1 MTAEHTPT
9 KQSKAKQQ
17 PAKQLLQSAASE
29 TALSQAAM
37 LWGLGDWP
45 SLLAAAENWNPEHNS
60 ALAAYKIAAL
70 LQNGD
75 IDQVKAILA
84 ASDFDVID
92 RQLLSKLLIAG
103 VLNSLGKARACSFEH
118 ARAQQL
124 FEQSVNIGLPYT
136 APATLLRARASTQL
150 AQLGLPNIQQHET
163 APLFNPD
170 TAHFLQSATAF
181 FQDEPALELALADYY
196 QREQRFDQAI
206 VHWQQVSAMLE
217 KDTPQPYYERLKEAY
232 RNVKGFPLGSVEQE
246 TLRGDIDKH
255 KLLAAIH
262 AKLEP
267 EFYFE
272 IGVQTGKSLALAK
285 CEALG
290 VDPMP
295 LLNVELSK
303 NAKVITASSDAF
315 FAQKS
320 DMLLSKQ
327 VDLAFIDGMHLFEYA
342 LRDFINTERH
352 LKPCSLIVIDDIYP
366 GHIDQANRDRCTRAW
381 TGDVWKVKAILQ
393 QFRPDLVML
402 AVDAYPTGL
411 LLITALDPDNTQLEQ
426 NYSAIVQEY
435 LSKPLPQAEV
445 VQRDGAV
452 SGKNEQIFKLID
464 LIKQCKKQGAGAKV
478 IQEKWLELYSRGI
491 SQQ

>member
-1 MTAEHTPT
+1 MPAEHTPT

-17 PAKQLLQSAASE
+17 PAKPLLQLSACGA
-29 TALSQAAM
+29 ALSQAAM

-45 SLLAAAENWNPEHNS
+45 SLLAAAENWNPEQNN
-60 ALAAYKIAAL
+60 ALVAYKMAAL

-75 IDQVKAILA
+75 IELVKATLA
-84 ASDFDVID
+84 TVDFDKSD
-92 RQLLSKLLIAG
+92 RELLAKLLVAG
-103 VLNSLGKARACSFEH
+103 ALNSLGKARACNYEH
-118 ARAQQL
+118 DLAQQL
-124 FEQSVNIGLPYT
+124 FEHSVNIGLPYT
-136 APATLLRARASTQL
+136 APVTLLHARATTQL
-150 AQLGLPNIQQHET
+150 GQLGLPNIQLHET
-163 APLFNPD
+163 TPLFTPD
-170 TAHFLQSATAF
+170 TAHFLRSATAF
-181 FQDEPALELALADYY
+181 FQHEPALELALADYY
-196 QREQRFDQAI
+196 QREERFDLAI

-232 RNVKGFPLGSVEQE
+232 RNVKSFPLGSVEQE

-255 KLLAAIH
+255 KLLATIH

-285 CEALG
+285 CDALG

-366 GHIDQANRDRCTRAW
+366 GHIDQAKRDRCTRAW

-411 LLITALDPDNTQLEQ
+411 LLITALDPDNTKLEQ
-426 NYSAIVQEY
+426 NYSAIVQDY
-435 LSKPLPQAEV
+435 ISKPLPQAEV
-445 VQRDGAV
+445 IQREGAV
-452 SGKNEQIFKLID
+452 SGKNEQILKLIH
-464 LIKQCKKQGAGAKV
+464 LAKECKKQGGGAKL
-478 IQEKWLELYSRGI
+478 IRETWLQMHANGT
-491 SQQ
+491 Q

>member
-9 KQSKAKQQ
+9 KQSKAKQP
-17 PAKQLLQSAASE
+17 PAKPLLQLSACGA
-29 TALSQAAM
+29 ALSQAAM

-45 SLLAAAENWNPEHNS
+45 SLLAAAENWNPEQNN
-60 ALAAYKIAAL
+60 ALVAYKMAAL

-75 IDQVKAILA
+75 IEHVKATLA
-84 ASDFDVID
+84 TVDFDKSD
-92 RQLLSKLLIAG
+92 RELLAKLLVAG
-103 VLNSLGKARACSFEH
+103 VLNSLGKARACNYEH
-118 ARAQQL
+118 DLAQQL
-124 FEQSVNIGLPYT
+124 FKQSVNIGLPYT
-136 APATLLRARASTQL
+136 APATLLHARATTQL
-150 AQLGLPNIQQHET
+150 GQLGLPNIQLHET
-163 APLFNPD
+163 TPLFTPD

-181 FQDEPALELALADYY
+181 FQHEPALELALADYY

-255 KLLAAIH
+255 KLLATIH

-285 CEALG
+285 CDALG

-342 LRDFINTERH
+342 LRDFINTECH
-352 LKPCSLIVIDDIYP
+352 AKPHSLIVIDDIYP
-366 GHIDQANRDRCTRAW
+366 GHPDQAKRDRCTRAW
-381 TGDVWKVKAILQ
+381 TGDVWKVKAVLQ
-393 QFRPDLVML
+393 QYRSDLVIL
-402 AVDAYPTGL
+402 AIDAYPTGL
-411 LLITALDPDNTQLEQ
+411 LLITGLDPNNAVLRDNYTEIVNKFIDHKAVPADIMQRSDAVPGSSEKIHKLIELAKESKKQ
-426 NYSAIVQEY
+426 SLDVKTIRQKWAEYSA
-435 LSKPLPQAEV
+435 
-445 VQRDGAV
+445 
-452 SGKNEQIFKLID
+452 
-464 LIKQCKKQGAGAKV
+464 
-478 IQEKWLELYSRGI
+478 
-491 SQQ
+491 

>member
-1 MTAEHTPT
+1 MPAEHTPT

-17 PAKQLLQSAASE
+17 PAKPLLQSQDCGS
-29 TALSQAAM
+29 ALSQVTM

-45 SLLAAAENWNPEHNS
+45 SLLVAAENWNPEQNN
-60 ALAAYKIAAL
+60 ALVAYKMAAL

-75 IDQVKAILA
+75 IEQVKTMLA
-84 ASDFDVID
+84 TLDFDNSD
-92 RQLLSKLLIAG
+92 RELLAKLLVAG
-103 VLNSLGKARACSFEH
+103 ALNSLGKARACNYEH
-118 ARAQQL
+118 QLAQQL

-136 APATLLRARASTQL
+136 APATLLRARAGTQL
-150 AQLGLPNIQQHET
+150 GQLGLPNIQPHET
-163 APLFNPD
+163 APLFAPD
-170 TAHFLQSATAF
+170 TAHFLQSAAAF
-181 FQDEPALELALADYY
+181 FQHEPALELALADYY

-255 KLLAAIH
+255 KLLATIH

-285 CEALG
+285 CDALG

-342 LRDFINTERH
+342 LRDFINVERYSH
-352 LKPCSLIVIDDIYP
+352 PSTLVVIDDIYP
-366 GHIDQANRDRCTRAW
+366 VHPDQAKRDRCTRAW
-381 TGDVWKVKAILQ
+381 TGDVWKVKAVLQ
-393 QFRPDLVML
+393 QYRPDLVIL
-402 AVDAYPTGL
+402 AIDAYPTGL
-411 LLITALDPDNTQLEQ
+411 LIITGLDPNNTVLRDNYTEILHKFINDET
-426 NYSAIVQEY
+426 
-435 LSKPLPQAEV
+435 LPADIM
-445 VQRDGAV
+445 QRSDAV
-452 SGKNEQIFKLID
+452 SGSSEKIHKLIE
-464 LIKQCKKQGAGAKV
+464 LAKESKKQGFGATT
-478 IQEKWLELYSRGI
+478 IQNKWSECTVQNLGR
-491 SQQ
+491 